1 MNHITDFINKINKKV
16 DNLNDELNQNISP
29 HIQKSIEEIRLSK
42 IIKSDKFSN
51 DKTYG
56 FLSTIFDRNKNLSP
70 RMIIMDA
77 KTGEIIYEFVS
88 FDVDFPDLPNAHELD
103 PIKVYYKENYDEP
116 VVQGTWT
123 DVYRYFGVL
132 EPKSNAPKKVI
143 KI

>member
-1 MNHITDFINKINKKV
+1 MNNITDFINKINKKV

-29 HIQKSIEEIRLSK
+29 HIQKTIIETRLDK

-51 DKTYG
+51 EKTYG
-56 FLSTIFDRNKNLSP
+56 YFMTTFDRDKNFSP
-70 RMIIMDA
+70 RIVIMDA
-77 KTGEIIYEFVS
+77 ETKEVIYEFVS
-88 FDVDFPDLPNAHELD
+88 ADVDFPDLPKVHHLD
-103 PIKVYYKENYDEP
+103 PIKVYYKENHDEP
-116 VVQGTWT
+116 VAQGTWT

>member
-1 MNHITDFINKINKKV
+1 
-16 DNLNDELNQNISP
+16 
-29 HIQKSIEEIRLSK
+29 
-42 IIKSDKFSN
+42 
-51 DKTYG
+51 
-56 FLSTIFDRNKNLSP
+56 
-70 RMIIMDA
+70 MIIMDA

-103 PIKVYYKENYDEP
+103 PIKVYYKENHDEP